1 MDVAR
6 IGVALGAEDE
16 EFRLLASELLTTLV
30 EAVDIPLDKE
40 ALTLARQISSQA
52 AERVT
57 RRLLVD
63 VTDDDPNASGWATE
77 MLEMT
82 GPRLSSADAQ
92 QVASQL
98 LEAMTRTRDSH
109 QLARLARGLKAVSQ
123 GLSAATSERA
133 AEWLVEVMT
142 HESDLDDL
150 CRLDGGL
157 EEVWP
162 WLPAAAAKR
171 ALATLSGARNACVIG
186 RVARHLEQVGP
197 QLLAPD
203 ADRATEQ
210 IVDRT
215 LATEPWGQTEFQ
227 VNLKLGL
234 TTKSPPK
241 SPRSDHEKPRQL
253 GRKMKPRDWK
263 SGRAWTVGSD
273 PNGGS

>member
-1 MDVAR
+1 
-6 IGVALGAEDE
+6 
-16 EFRLLASELLTTLV
+16 
-30 EAVDIPLDKE
+30 
-40 ALTLARQISSQA
+40 
-52 AERVT
+52 
-57 RRLLVD
+57 
-63 VTDDDPNASGWATE
+63 
-77 MLEMT
+77 
-82 GPRLSSADAQ
+82 
-92 QVASQL
+92 
-98 LEAMTRTRDSH
+98 
-109 QLARLARGLKAVSQ
+109 
-123 GLSAATSERA
+123 
-133 AEWLVEVMT
+133 
-142 HESDLDDL
+142 
-150 CRLDGGL
+150 
-157 EEVWP
+157 VWP

-186 RVARHLEQVGP
+186 RGARHLEQVGP

-215 LATEPWGQTEFQ
+215 LATEPWGQTATEPWGQTEFQ

-273 PNGGS
+273 PAKPGPREAVDPAKPFSKPFLDPAKPFLCVPATSW